1 MDAQH
6 TRYRISCG
14 KSIRSV
20 TLPFDRCCLD
30 DVLDQ
35 QQNNCDL
42 ELNSVDSIPSPII
55 KLSSQE
61 GVKTIEVKI
70 RIENNGSIESLV

>member
-1 MDAQH
+1 
-6 TRYRISCG
+6 
-14 KSIRSV
+14 V